1 MRKKSILE
9 VLYLFYQKIKLDT
22 SDLQMGA
29 SNIKPDWQEELPL
42 LILLLRIRNSI

>member
-1 MRKKSILE
+1 MRKKTTLE

-42 LILLLRIRNSI
+42 LILLLRIHNNI